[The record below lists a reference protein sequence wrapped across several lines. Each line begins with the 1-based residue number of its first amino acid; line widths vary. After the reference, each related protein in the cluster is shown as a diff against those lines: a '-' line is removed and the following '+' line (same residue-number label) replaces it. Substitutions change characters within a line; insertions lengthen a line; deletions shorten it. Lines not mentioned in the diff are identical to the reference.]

1 MKKHPLL
8 PLFSVVLVLILCSCA
23 TSGSTGSRGS
33 GNKLTADEIAEV
45 SALTAYEAVEYA
57 RPQWLRP
64 RRLRAGA
71 TPSMGSDRA
80 GPVVYLD
87 GVRVGTPEEL
97 RRLRADA
104 VAEMEYL
111 SPSDATNR
119 FGTNHDAG
127 AILVTTRGES
137 ELSGASPS

>member
-1 MKKHPLL
+1 MKRHALL
-8 PLFSVVLVLILCSCA
+8 PLFSVVLALILSSCA
-23 TSGSTGSRGS
+23 TSGTSSRGS
-33 GNKLTADEIAEV
+33 GNKLTAEEIAEV

-64 RRLRAGA
+64 RRLRAGV
-71 TPSMGSDRA
+71 TPSMGTDMG

-87 GVRVGTPEEL
+87 GVRVGNTGEL

-119 FGTNHDAG
+119 FGTNHDTG
-127 AILVTTRGES
+127 AILVTSR
-137 ELSGASPS
+137 

>member
-1 MKKHPLL
+1 MKKHALL
-8 PLFSVVLVLILCSCA
+8 PLFLLLPALTLNGCA

-87 GVRVGTPEEL
+87 GVRVGTSEEL
-97 RRLRADA
+97 RRLRAD
-104 VAEMEYL
+104 VLAEMEYL

-127 AILVTTRGES
+127 AILVTTR
-137 ELSGASPS
+137 

>member
-1 MKKHPLL
+1 MKKFALL

-45 SALTAYEAVEYA
+45 SALTAYGVVEYA

-71 TPSMGSDRA
+71 TPAMGGSDRA

-87 GVRVGTPEEL
+87 GVRVGTLEEL

-119 FGTNHDAG
+119 FGTNHDTG
-127 AILVTTRGES
+127 AILVTTR
-137 ELSGASPS
+137 